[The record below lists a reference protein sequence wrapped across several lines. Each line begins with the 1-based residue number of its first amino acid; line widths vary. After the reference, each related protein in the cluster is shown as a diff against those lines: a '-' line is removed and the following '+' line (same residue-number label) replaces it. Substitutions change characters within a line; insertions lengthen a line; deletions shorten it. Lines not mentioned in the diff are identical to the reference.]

1 MIFYLL
7 FSFLI
12 GSFPTAALI
21 SKLKGIDIKKVGS
34 GNSGATNVLR
44 TVGWPQAVIVMLID
58 ILKGF
63 LAVYS
68 IQFFSALTGS
78 EIQYFSIAEFSYIG
92 GIVSVLGHI
101 FSPFLKFHGGKGVA
115 TSMGIYLCISYLTG
129 LSAFFL
135 SLILVYIF
143 KKASVG
149 TLIAVLSLPLFFYMF
164 DSNHTD
170 FSFILKLIFFNI
182 AIIFYS
188 HRENIKRIIDG
199 TELNLKK

>member
-1 MIFYLL
+1 MIYYLL

-34 GNSGATNVLR
+34 GNSGASNVLR
-44 TVGWPQAVIVMLID
+44 SVGWPQAVIVMLVD

-68 IQFFSALTGS
+68 ARFFSHLAGS

-92 GIVSVLGHI
+92 GVVSVLGHI

-115 TSMGIYLCISYLTG
+115 TSMGAYLCISYLTG
-129 LSAFFL
+129 LSAFL
-135 SLILVYIF
+135 VSLILVYIF

-149 TLIAVLSLPLFFYMF
+149 TLIAVLSLPLFFYLF
-164 DSNHTD
+164 DSNHID
-170 FSFILKLIFFNI
+170 FYFILKLIFLNI